1 MLSFKVD
8 AQYASR
14 IRAKARAARS
24 SVSAYLR
31 KAALGE
37 DETKR
42 VKIVRRKHPVS
53 GLPYNAT
60 VTGAMVGDDEI
71 RAALGEFP

>member
-1 MLSFKVD
+1 MT
-8 AQYASR
+8 R
-14 IRAKARAARS
+14 IFQFDPDVTRRDDG
-24 SVSAYLR
+24 AYWA
-31 KAALGE
+31 AALILAMQAG
-37 DETKR
+37 DAAR

-60 VTGAMVGDDEI
+60 VTGAMVGDEEI